1 MNLQVFWTEEAKTSF
16 NENLRYLSQKW
27 DLATINRFLDLV
39 DEVLENISC
48 NPNLYP
54 VYLKSDQV
62 HKCVLNKHII
72 LFYRVPDK
80 KRIDLITFW
89 NTHQDPNNLEF

>member
-16 NENLRYLSQKW
+16 HENISYLNRKW
-27 DLATINRFLDLV
+27 DLATINRFLDRV

-48 NPNLYP
+48 NPSLYP
-54 VYLKSDQV
+54 VYRKPDRV
-62 HKCVLNKHII
+62 HQCVLNKHIT
-72 LFYRVPDK
+72 LFYRVSDK

-89 NTHQDPNNLEF
+89 NTHQSPDNLEI